1 MKRRVKKAI
10 CAALLSV
17 LMLSS
22 YSMEIFAAT
31 PQETT
36 AAEVEV
42 MDAQVVSST
51 QLPEVVPYATVF
63 ADASITVSFSS
74 AGMHITICTG
84 MNGIASVVGVK
95 NIVVERKTDWFG
107 WQVGAGAD
115 GGEVYNATTAY
126 CTMTYTGAV
135 VGETYR
141 VSCIHYGDVDGYR
154 ELESQTSG
162 YECRY

>member
-42 MDAQVVSST
+42 MDVQVVSST
-51 QLPEVVPYATVF
+51 QLPDVVPYATTFV
-63 ADASITVSFSS
+63 DASITVSFSS
-74 AGMHITICTG
+74 AGMYIVCCTG
-84 MNGIASVVGVK
+84 MNGTASVVGVK
-95 NIVVERKTDWFG
+95 DIVVERKTDWFG
-107 WQVGAGAD
+107 WQVVAVAS
-115 GGEVYNATTAY
+115 GGEDYNCTTVS
-126 CTMTYTGAV
+126 CSMIYTGAV